1 MLDRA
6 TLVLAIL
13 SLTPVVSPTI
23 GASDRPRNIIL
34 FGWDGAQ
41 RDHVKECLSRKELA
55 NLQKLIDKG
64 GLVEIDIEGKTDT
77 KAGWSQILSGYYPEA
92 TGVYSN
98 RQYQPIPKGLSIFER
113 LEGHFGLDKFVTVAV
128 IGKSGNVGAAAPKKT
143 KVRDKN
149 QSSQAGETTAGG
161 RKTAGNQAKQAKPRN
176 KRQPQGTF
184 WIENGTRYRV
194 IPGQPY
200 YIAKNSMDLFENG
213 LKEDEKVG
221 ARVIELLEKYKDRPF
236 FFFVHFAEV
245 DHAGHKHG
253 ENSKEYNDALISN
266 DLWTGKIMAKVR
278 ELGLGDKTQ
287 FYITADHGFNED
299 KKGHSFAPYVF
310 LATNNKE
317 VNRNGRRQDVAPTI
331 MEAFGLSLSKLR
343 PELDGVSLT
352 KPDNRPPAKIS
363 PEFRKPDVLYVTTPQ
378 EVVNKML
385 EMAKI
390 TKDDLVYDLG
400 CGDGRFVVTAAKK
413 YGCKAVG
420 YDISPRRVR
429 ESLENVK
436 KNDLEHLVRI
446 EQKDIFT
453 LDLSKA
459 NVITLFLLPSLNVKL
474 IPQLDKLKP
483 GSRIVSYNFGM
494 RGVMPDQV
502 VKFTSAENKSQH
514 TIYLWTTPL
523 KKVWMLKNGPLPENS
538 APNKSYK

>member
-1 MLDRA
+1 MLKRA

-13 SLTPVVSPTI
+13 SLAPVVLPTI
-23 GASDRPRNIIL
+23 WASDRPRNIIL

-41 RDHVKECLSRKELA
+41 RDHVKECLSRKKLP
-55 NLQKLIDKG
+55 NLQKLIDEG
-64 GLVEIDIEGKTDT
+64 TFVEIDNEGKTDT
-77 KAGWSQILSGYYPEA
+77 KAGWAQILSGYYPEV
-92 TGVYSN
+92 TSVYSN
-98 RQYQPIPKGLSIFER
+98 HQYQPIPKDLSIFER
-113 LEGHFGLDKFVTVAV
+113 LEGHFGPDKFVSVAI
-128 IGKSGNVGAAAPKKT
+128 IGKSDNFGTAPPKKT
-143 KVRDKN
+143 KVRDES
-149 QSSQAGETTAGG
+149 QSSQASETTGG
-161 RKTAGNQAKQAKPRN
+161 MTTTGNQTKQANSKN
-176 KRQPQGTF
+176 KRQSQGTF
-184 WIENGTRYRV
+184 WRENGKRYRV

-200 YIAKNSMDLFENG
+200 YITEESMDLFENG
-213 LKEDEKVG
+213 LKENEKVG

-236 FFFVHFAEV
+236 FFFVHFAKV

-278 ELGLGDKTQ
+278 ELGLENKTQ
-287 FYITADHGFNED
+287 FYITAAHGFNED
-299 KKGHSFAPYVF
+299 EKGHSFAPYVF
-310 LATNNKE
+310 MATNNKE
-317 VNRNGRRQDVAPTI
+317 VNRNGRLQDLAPTI
-331 MEAFGLSLSKLR
+331 MEAFGLSLSELK
-343 PELDGVSLT
+343 PALDGVSLT
-352 KPDNRPPAKIS
+352 RPDNRPPAKIS
-363 PEFRKPDVLYVTTPQ
+363 PETRKPDVPYVSTPQ
-378 EVVNKML
+378 EVVDKML
-385 EMAKI
+385 EMAKV

-413 YGCKAVG
+413 YGCRAVG

-436 KNDLEHLVRI
+436 NNGLGHLVRI

-459 NVITLFLLPSLNVKL
+459 DVITLFLLPSLNVKL

-494 RGVMPDQV
+494 RGVMPEQMV
-502 VKFTSAENKSQH
+502 RFTSAEDKSQH

-523 KKVWMLKNGPLPENS
+523 NKAWMWKNGLTPGGHNDRR
-538 APNKSYK
+538 